1 MTASGGLGLQPLDEL
16 ARLRVRRL
24 HVGEAPRI
32 RQRLERAILLAHVGD
47 QRGERVAVVGM
58 AGEDSLEGLNRLLRP
73 AHPVEPHRVDL

>member
-58 AGEDSLEGLNRLLRP
+58 AGEDSLEGPNHLFGRP
-73 AHPVEPHRVDL
+73 TPLSPTA